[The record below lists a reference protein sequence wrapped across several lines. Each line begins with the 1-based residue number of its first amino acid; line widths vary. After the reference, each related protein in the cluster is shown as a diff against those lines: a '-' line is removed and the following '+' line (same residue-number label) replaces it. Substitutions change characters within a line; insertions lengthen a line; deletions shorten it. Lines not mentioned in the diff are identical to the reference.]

1 MSHPARFAS
10 TRPTLLAAA
19 TLMALSPLAHATNGY
34 FSHGY
39 GVQSQS
45 MAGVGIAL
53 PLDGLTAATN
63 PAGTA
68 FVGNRL
74 DVGANLF
81 NPSRGADIQNN
92 GAGLNGH
99 YSADGRDLFL
109 IPEWATPAKST
120 SS

>member
-63 PAGTA
+63 PARA
-68 FVGNRL
+68 RL
-74 DVGANLF
+74 
-81 NPSRGADIQNN
+81 S
-92 GAGLNGH
+92 
-99 YSADGRDLFL
+99 SATVWTSA
-109 IPEWATPAKST
+109 PT
-120 SS
+120 SSIPAVALTSKTTVPA